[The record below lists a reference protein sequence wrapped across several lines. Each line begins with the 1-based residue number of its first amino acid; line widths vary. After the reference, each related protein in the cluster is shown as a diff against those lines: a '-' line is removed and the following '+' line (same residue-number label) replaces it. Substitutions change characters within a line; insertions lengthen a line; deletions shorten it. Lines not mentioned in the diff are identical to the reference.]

1 MMDRTEFEFFVIS
14 HEKKETEK
22 GLEFKLRLKSG
33 AGHTLTFKGKDEN
46 IFEGYPI
53 GEAITVKLSNPQTT
67 LKKP

>member
-1 MMDRTEFEFFVIS
+1 MDRTEFEFFVVAQ
-14 HEKKETEK
+14 EKKETEK

-53 GEAITVKLSNPQTT
+53 GQAVGVKLGNPQTI
-67 LKKP
+67 LAKK